1 MDIAATIILLIFS
14 SCVLLLCATFFRI
27 CSSPVEAIHLSFVVI
42 ALMIVLSIAAA
53 SVISDC
59 ALCIRYDVFAG
70 PLLSHPVAPVN

>member
-42 ALMIVLSIAAA
+42 ALMIVLGLLLLVLYLIVLFV
-53 SVISDC
+53 SVMMFSVVL
-59 ALCIRYDVFAG
+59 LCR
-70 PLLSHPVAPVN
+70 LLLYP